1 MVCGVL
7 PMLSIFYQK
16 PSEKN
21 RNYINNSAIKAMQ
34 NTMQSVVLH
43 GNYLQLYP
51 NIGSFTNAH
60 NKTFGYKLFLWHV
73 TLCLHFFLGH
83 EKS

>member
-1 MVCGVL
+1 
-7 PMLSIFYQK
+7 
-16 PSEKN
+16 
-21 RNYINNSAIKAMQ
+21 MQ

-60 NKTFGYKLFLWHV
+60 NKTSGYKLFLWHV